1 VNEIHES
8 TGSYALDALDEAELA
23 EFEAHLAACGNCS
36 QEVAEFHETA
46 AELTRFTE
54 TAPPLA
60 LRDTVLCAVRKTP
73 QLPAQHAADRD
84 GHATDAEHRAANQ
97 TATSG
102 ARLAGPPPA

>member
-1 VNEIHES
+1 MNEIHES

-23 EFEAHLAACGNCS
+23 EFEAHLAACGNCA

-54 TAPPLA
+54 AAPPLA

-73 QLPAQHAADRD
+73 QLPAQQAADQD
-84 GHATDAEHRAANQ
+84 GHATDAEHRTANR